1 MNAVSAAGMVQA
13 ASLAGLPGIRHAFFT
28 RSGGVSQG
36 IYASL
41 NGGIGSRDAP
51 ANVAQNRARMAA
63 TLGVRPERLLT
74 AYQTHSAD
82 VVTVDAPSTPET
94 WTPETRPRADAIV
107 TRARGLAIGATTAD
121 CGPVLFADAQA
132 GVVGAA
138 HAGWRGA
145 FNGVLEATIAA
156 MESLGAERSRL
167 VVGLGPMIR
176 QPNYEVG
183 AEFVARFEAADA
195 GNGRFFQASAR
206 AGHALF
212 DLPGYI
218 AARLRGC
225 GIAHIED
232 VDRCTYA
239 APQDFFS
246 YRASTHRGEP
256 DYGRHVNAIAL
267 AEVP

>member
-1 MNAVSAAGMVQA
+1 MNAVNPTGRIQA
-13 ASLAGLPGIRHAFFT
+13 AALAALPGIHHGFFT
-28 RSGGVSQG
+28 RTGGVSEG

-41 NGGIGSRDAP
+41 NGGIGSHDAP
-51 ANVAQNRARMAA
+51 VRVAENRARMAA
-63 TLGVRPERLLT
+63 ALAVRPERLLT
-74 AYQTHSAD
+74 AYQIHSAD
-82 VVTVDAPSTPET
+82 VVTADGP

-107 TRARGLAIGATTAD
+107 TRTRGLAIGATTAD

-132 GVVGAA
+132 GVIGAA

-145 FNGVLEATIAA
+145 LHGVLEATIDAL
-156 MESLGAERSRL
+156 ESCGADRGRL
-167 VVGLGPMIR
+167 VVALGPMIR

-195 GNGRFFQASAR
+195 GNGLFFAASAR

-232 VDRCTYA
+232 VGRCTYA
-239 APQDFFS
+239 DPQEFFS